1 MATVMIDTHGLSPPP
16 VRPQRAVAPEGE
28 QMSGLSYMER
38 SMWDKARD
46 RLYWPLKV
54 ASLQKWGQALG
65 KKSLWDSGA
74 SRQGQNRSRK
84 HFSLTATV
92 TQKFHN
98 CVPID
103 IQ

>member
-1 MATVMIDTHGLSPPP
+1 MATVMIDTHGLSPPSGP
-16 VRPQRAVAPEGE
+16 PPRAVTPEGE

-46 RLYWPLKV
+46 RLYWSLKV

-65 KKSLWDSGA
+65 KKSLWNSGA
-74 SRQGQNRSRK
+74 SRQGQNRSRE

-92 TQKFHN
+92 AQKFTKLSPH
-98 CVPID
+98 
-103 IQ
+103 